1 MREMHEKELEYFQDT
16 LESRKVQIEKNISGV
31 EKEMDALRELELN
44 DEGDYA
50 SVSNDNMVE
59 NAIGNQQE
67 LELFEIDIALA
78 KIKEG
83 TEGSFG
89 ICEMCEECVGVH
101 RLKVKPHAKYCIDCR
116 EIAEKSAV

>member
-1 MREMHEKELEYFQDT
+1 MHEKELEYFKET
-16 LESRKVQIEKNISGV
+16 LEGRKEQIEKNISGV

-50 SVSNDNMVE
+50 SVSNDHMVE

-83 TEGSFG
+83 TYS
-89 ICEMCEECVGVH
+89 ICEMCEEIIGVH

>member
-1 MREMHEKELEYFQDT
+1 MREMHATELEYFKET
-16 LESRKVQIEKNISGV
+16 LVNRKAQIEKNISGV
-31 EKEMDALRELELN
+31 EEEIAQLRELELN
-44 DEGDYA
+44 DEGDFA

-67 LELFEIDIALA
+67 LELFEIDLALA

-83 TEGSFG
+83 TYG

-116 EIAEKSAV
+116 EIAEKSAQ

>member
-1 MREMHEKELEYFQDT
+1 MKEMHDREIEYFKET
-16 LESRKVQIEKNISGV
+16 LLSRKEQIEKNISGV
-31 EKEMDALRELELN
+31 EKEMDELRELELN

-67 LELFEIDIALA
+67 LELFEIDLALA
-78 KIKEG
+78 RIKEG
-83 TEGSFG
+83 TYG

-116 EIAEKSAV
+116 EIVEKSAK

>member
-1 MREMHEKELEYFQDT
+1 MKEMHSTEIEYFKDT
-16 LESRKVQIEKNISGV
+16 LLSRKEQIEKNISGV

-44 DEGDYA
+44 DEGDFA

-59 NAIGNQQE
+59 NAIGHQQE
-67 LELFEIDIALA
+67 LELFEIDLALA

-83 TEGSFG
+83 TYG

-116 EIAEKSAV
+116 EIAEKSAQ